1 MNRKVVIVILL
12 AVGLFA
18 GVWYA
23 AGREEAGDAG
33 AAAASTTASAPT
45 VVVATNNAVSS
56 TAAAASTAAVTASP
70 TDTAR
75 WITEVNHA
83 NADTRA
89 AAIRAL
95 ANAPRAEALPV
106 LHNVLING
114 EPQVDRPLALQSLRE
129 LALGQGDK
137 DGKVREAIREAIYHN
152 DDQNP
157 TLLADAQDALDV
169 VEESELR

>member
-1 MNRKVVIVILL
+1 MNRNVLVVLL
-12 AVGLFA
+12 IAAGVFA

-23 AGREEAGDAG
+23 AGREKADDAPAPG
-33 AAAASTTASAPT
+33 VAPAVAVASSDNGPSATPVTNAAP
-45 VVVATNNAVSS
+45 
-56 TAAAASTAAVTASP
+56 AVTASSA
-70 TDTAR
+70 DVAR
-75 WITEVNHA
+75 WTSEVNHA
-83 NADTRA
+83 SAGTRA

-95 ANAPRAEALPV
+95 ANAPRSEALPV

-114 EPQVDRPLALQSLRE
+114 EPRVDRPLALQSLRE

-137 DGKVREAIREAIYHN
+137 DGKVREAIREAIYHS

>member
-1 MNRKVVIVILL
+1 MNRNVLIVLL
-12 AVGLFA
+12 IAAGVFA

-23 AGREEAGDAG
+23 AGREEVSDPIAAG
-33 AAAASTTASAPT
+33 ATAPPAVPTNQSTPALTVTSGARAPVATAS
-45 VVVATNNAVSS
+45 VADVTRW
-56 TAAAASTAAVTASP
+56 TA
-70 TDTAR
+70 
-75 WITEVNHA
+75 EVNHA
-83 NADTRA
+83 NAATRA

-95 ANAPRAEALPV
+95 ANVPRAEALPV
-106 LHNVLING
+106 LRDVLRGG

-137 DGKVREAIREAIYHN
+137 DGRVREVIREAIYHN

-157 TLLADAQDALDV
+157 TLLADAQEALDV

>member
-1 MNRKVVIVILL
+1 MNRNVVILL
-12 AVGLFA
+12 LLAAGVFA

-23 AGREEAGDAG
+23 AGKEQAKVVPE
-33 AAAASTTASAPT
+33 AAASPDTGTPAAKVPVAMPVANPAAEVTASAADVMRWT
-45 VVVATNNAVSS
+45 AEVNSNNAG
-56 TAAAASTAAVTASP
+56 
-70 TDTAR
+70 
-75 WITEVNHA
+75 
-83 NADTRA
+83 TRA

-95 ANAPRAEALPV
+95 ADAPRADALPV
-106 LHNVLING
+106 LHHVLING

-137 DGKVREAIREAIYHN
+137 DGKVREAIREVLYHG

-157 TLLADAQDALDV
+157 TLMADAQDALDV

>member
-1 MNRKVVIVILL
+1 MNRNVLIVLL
-12 AVGLFA
+12 IAAGVFA

-23 AGREEAGDAG
+23 AGREDAG
-33 AAAASTTASAPT
+33 SAPALAAASTPAAAPAS
-45 VVVATNNAVSS
+45 N
-56 TAAAASTAAVTASP
+56 TAAAVPVINATPAVIASSADVT
-70 TDTAR
+70 R
-75 WITEVNHA
+75 WIAEVNNA

-114 EPQVDRPLALQSLRE
+114 EPQVDRPLALNSLRE
-129 LALGQGDK
+129 LALNQGDK
-137 DGKVREAIREAIYHN
+137 DGRIRASIREAIYHN

-157 TLLADAQDALDV
+157 TLMADAQDALDV

>member
-1 MNRKVVIVILL
+1 MNRNVVIVLL
-12 AVGLFA
+12 IAAGVFA

-23 AGREEAGDAG
+23 AGRDEAHGTVAAD
-33 AAAASTTASAPT
+33 AAASAPAAASDNTRPATAVAVSAPGATASA
-45 VVVATNNAVSS
+45 
-56 TAAAASTAAVTASP
+56 

-75 WITEVNHA
+75 WIAEVNHA
-83 NADTRA
+83 SADTRA

-106 LHNVLING
+106 LHNVLMNG

-129 LALGQGDK
+129 LALGQGDQ

>member
-1 MNRKVVIVILL
+1 MNRNAVIVLFI
-12 AVGLFA
+12 AAGVFA

-23 AGREEAGDAG
+23 AGREEAGDSASN
-33 AAAASTTASAPT
+33 ATSASASAPAAASTDNTAPASAVP
-45 VVVATNNAVSS
+45 VAATGPI
-56 TAAAASTAAVTASP
+56 AAA

-75 WITEVNHA
+75 WISEVNHA

-95 ANAPRAEALPV
+95 ADAPRAEALPV
-106 LHNVLING
+106 LQNVLMNG

-129 LALGQGDK
+129 LALGQGDQ